1 MKEKRMYA
9 LPTSDD
15 SKLDDLLNK
24 ANAEL
29 EKLGLKKTNRT
40 NLLRAL
46 VFSGNR
52 IETDILITAI
62 NDARTRA

>member
-15 SKLDDLLNK
+15 SKLDELLSK

-29 EKLGLKKTNRT
+29 ERRGLKKTNRT
-40 NLLRAL
+40 TLLRAL
-46 VFSGNR
+46 VFSGNK
-52 IETDILITAI
+52 IETENLINAI

>member
-46 VFSGNR
+46 VFSGNT

>member
-15 SKLDDLLNK
+15 SKLDDLLSK

-46 VFSGNR
+46 VFSGNT